1 MDMNEIQE
9 ALQEVLSGEL
19 SESEMIRKT
28 RQVIEAM
35 TDNPELP
42 EPDPPLQELS
52 AATDAFERAC
62 REAEFAEYQEQVSER
77 KLKEAETNLFEALKD
92 QPRH

>member
-1 MDMNEIQE
+1 MDVTEIQE
-9 ALQEVLSGEL
+9 ALKEVLSGEL
-19 SESEMIRKT
+19 SEHEVIRKT

-42 EPDPPLQELS
+42 DPDPPLHELS
-52 AATDAFERAC
+52 AAIDAFERAC
-62 REAEFAEYQEQVSER
+62 REAEFAEYQERICER
-77 KLKEAETNLFEALKD
+77 KLREAESAFLEALKD